1 MFMLRFA
8 SSLVAVVC
16 TGLRPSSVPPAM
28 VGLKRSSVRNFV
40 CRVPPG
46 LPPHLETMAEEL
58 ESGEAQLFDVR
69 EPGEAAMGKLKSSTL
84 VPLSALRSAIL
95 DRNAGVSET
104 VSSAGDKSKLTYL
117 HCGAGIRVHPAAE
130 ILQKMGYE
138 RVVPLQEGF
147 ATLANV
153 GFEWER

>member
-1 MFMLRFA
+1 MHLRFA

-16 TGLRPSSVPPAM
+16 TGLRPISSPAL

-40 CRVPPG
+40 CRVPP

-69 EPGEAAMGKLKSSTL
+69 EPGEAAMGKLKASTL

-130 ILQKMGYE
+130 ILPKLGYE